1 MHGSGRSGQTSS
13 VQLSDYYYA
22 NFSFITC
29 STDEA
34 ATEAI
39 LKCLELYAS
48 LCGKLGLTVNRDAF
62 VTALCKSSLPPHY
75 ALAVLNIALPASSNT
90 STPKG
95 MDLCSL
101 LCFKDKCLLC
111 ED

>member
-1 MHGSGRSGQTSS
+1 MGNTY
-13 VQLSDYYYA
+13 QLAKKSAQRDK
-22 NFSFITC
+22 SIVSLLILC

-48 LCGKLGLTVNRDAF
+48 LCGKLGLTVPRDAF

-75 ALAVLNIALPASSNT
+75 ALAVLNIALPTSQ

-95 MDLCSL
+95 N
-101 LCFKDKCLLC
+101 
-111 ED
+111 